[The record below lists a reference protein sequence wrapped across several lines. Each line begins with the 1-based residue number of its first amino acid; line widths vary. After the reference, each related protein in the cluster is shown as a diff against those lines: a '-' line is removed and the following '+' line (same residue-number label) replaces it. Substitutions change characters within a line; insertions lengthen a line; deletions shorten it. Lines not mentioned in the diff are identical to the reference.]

1 MFPFSLDGLREKKKH
16 FLLFFL
22 VLEREIERG
31 ARPVNATEALDII
44 KWEKR
49 KRERG
54 LGHDQKSSL
63 LSRSSF
69 ARSTAMNLH
78 KVSPPPFFKILK
90 FFFRNAVVW
99 ESVGRGAR
107 ERPSFDRYYSR
118 RLRRASPKK
127 KVTPCPSVSPM
138 NDACTKKKKMGKQM
152 RGREDGVSSFGKQ
165 FRRK

>member
-78 KVSPPPFFKILK
+78 KVSPPPFFKILN
-90 FFFRNAVVW
+90 FFLETPLFGKVW
-99 ESVGRGAR
+99 AGGHVSAHHSIDIIRGGFGAR
-107 ERPSFDRYYSR
+107 HR
-118 RLRRASPKK
+118 KK
-127 KVTPCPSVSPM
+127 KSRHVP
-138 NDACTKKKKMGKQM
+138 
-152 RGREDGVSSFGKQ
+152 Q
-165 FRRK
+165 FPR